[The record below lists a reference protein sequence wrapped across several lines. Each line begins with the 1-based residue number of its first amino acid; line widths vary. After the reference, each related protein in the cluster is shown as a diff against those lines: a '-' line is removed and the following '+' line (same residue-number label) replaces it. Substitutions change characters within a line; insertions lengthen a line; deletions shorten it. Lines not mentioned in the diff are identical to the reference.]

1 VATGGNSE
9 RASVSELPRSTA
21 LAALGALP
29 DFVFENAASL
39 LDDRD
44 FATVRRL
51 IAEYAGIELG
61 ANKRSMACNRL
72 LRRLRARGT
81 ESFGEY
87 LKLVQRHGSD
97 ERDAFVNAL
106 TTNLTAF
113 FREPQHFELLL
124 GDAQQRARR
133 GLALRCWSNACST
146 GEEAWSMAMVLRE
159 ANCPGKVLATDI
171 DTDVLG
177 SAQSG
182 VYRME
187 RAATLSPER
196 LRRHFLRGTGANE
209 GLVSVRPELRS
220 MVRFAQ
226 LNLQSAAWPVQEPFD
241 AIFCRN
247 VAIYFDRELQ
257 QRLLARFA
265 QLLVPGGLLVV
276 GHSESFPAAH
286 PGFRSCGRTAY
297 RRIPD

>member
-1 VATGGNSE
+1 M
-9 RASVSELPRSTA
+9 A
-21 LAALGALP
+21 LAPPGAAAASALP
-29 DFVFENAASL
+29 DFAFDHAAWL

-44 FATVRRL
+44 FAAVRQL
-51 IAEYAGIELG
+51 IADYAGIKLG
-61 ANKRSMACNRL
+61 ANKRSMVYNRL
-72 LRRLRARGT
+72 LRRLRAHGMA
-81 ESFGEY
+81 SFGEY
-87 LKLVQRHGSD
+87 LQLVQRDASD
-97 ERDAFVNAL
+97 ERQAFVNAL

-124 GDAQQRARR
+124 GYAQQRARR
-133 GLALRCWSNACST
+133 GRAVRCWTNACST
-146 GEEAWSMAMVLRE
+146 GEEAWSIAMVLRE

-171 DTDVLG
+171 DTEVLRA
-177 SAQSG
+177 AQTG
-182 VYRME
+182 VYRIE
-187 RAATLSPER
+187 RTATLSPER

-220 MVRFAQ
+220 LVRFEQ
-226 LNLQSAAWPVQEPFD
+226 LNLHAAAWPAQEPFD

-257 QRLLARFA
+257 QRLLSRFA

-276 GHSESFPAAH
+276 GHAESFPAGH

-297 RRIPD
+297 QRSVD

>member
-1 VATGGNSE
+1 MCDH
-9 RASVSELPRSTA
+9 
-21 LAALGALP
+21 AAW
-29 DFVFENAASL
+29 L

-44 FATVRRL
+44 FATVRQL
-51 IAEYAGIELG
+51 IADYAGIKLG
-61 ANKRSMACNRL
+61 ANKRSMVYNRL
-72 LRRLRARGT
+72 LRRLRARGMA
-81 ESFGEY
+81 SFGDY
-87 LKLVQRHGSD
+87 LQLVQRHASD
-97 ERDAFVNAL
+97 ERQAFVNAL

-124 GDAQQRARR
+124 GHAQQRARR
-133 GLALRCWSNACST
+133 GRAVRCWTNACST
-146 GEEAWSMAMVLRE
+146 GEEAWSIAMVLRE

-171 DTDVLG
+171 DTEVLRA
-177 SAQSG
+177 AQAG
-182 VYRME
+182 VYRIE
-187 RAATLSPER
+187 RTATLSPER

-209 GLVSVRPELRS
+209 GLVSVRPELRTL
-220 MVRFAQ
+220 VRFDQ
-226 LNLQSAAWPVQEPFD
+226 LNLHAPAWPAQEPFD

-276 GHSESFPAAH
+276 GHAESFPAAH

-297 RRIPD
+297 QRIAD